1 MGALIAGAKYQGEFE
16 ERLRDVLQEV
26 EDAAGSVILFIDEL
40 HMLVGTGR
48 SSEGAMDAANLI
60 KVLNFTC
67 STATGQKYLL
77 KGLPACCQA
86 SSRTGLRCRSAT
98 YTNALLL
105 EPYY

>member
-16 ERLRDVLQEV
+16 ERLRGVLQEV
-26 EDAAGSVILFIDEL
+26 EEAAGSVILFIDEL

-67 STATGQKYLL
+67 FAVTGTKVLAYWYKST
-77 KGLPACCQA
+77 C
-86 SSRTGLRCRSAT
+86 
-98 YTNALLL
+98 
-105 EPYY
+105 